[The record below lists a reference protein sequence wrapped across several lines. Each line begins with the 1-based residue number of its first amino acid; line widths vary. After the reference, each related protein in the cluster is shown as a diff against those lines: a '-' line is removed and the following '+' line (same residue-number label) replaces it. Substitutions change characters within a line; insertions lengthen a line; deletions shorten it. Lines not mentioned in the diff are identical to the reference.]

1 MSLTNEKLNEF
12 INNNPYK
19 INDLSKGIKY
29 YNADLLE
36 DYNEKTDIP
45 FNFTYNYKNKEKY
58 QFDAYFRITDDET
71 LKFVYNTK
79 IDDIYHCREFED
91 LESLKD
97 LKNIF
102 KNQIYELIAVNSGD
116 EDEEE
121 EDEEDEDD
129 DE

>member
-1 MSLTNEKLNEF
+1 MSFTNEKLNEF

-45 FNFTYNYKNKEKY
+45 FNFTYNYKGIFS
-58 QFDAYFRITDDET
+58 FDAYFRITDDET
-71 LKFVYNTK
+71 LRFVYNTK
-79 IDDIYHCREFED
+79 IDDKYHCREFED
-91 LESLKD
+91 LDCIDDINDILEE
-97 LKNIF
+97 
-102 KNQIYELIAVNSGD
+102 QIYELIALNT
-116 EDEEE
+116 
-121 EDEEDEDD
+121 D